1 MPIRIYSLAKQLK
14 IDSKELVEVCNR
26 AGVPGK
32 GSALA
37 SLSDEEAD
45 RVREYLKGG
54 SDSSSSGGTA
64 TEAAPQEPAE
74 SRDSAFRREDYVP
87 PAGAF
92 DKKPPVKIKLREE
105 SPAED
110 SDSPVEAP
118 GADVGAEP
126 VEGDASTEPAA
137 PETAPVAEEP
147 APTTPS
153 PTPAPTAPA
162 PAPAP
167 VAAKGSGLSP
177 SGSPVAKPAAE
188 AGRSEGGSPA
198 AAPQSAESLPSL
210 PRRKRSRG
218 SLTPLG
224 AKLAAAK
231 GEQQREQPKGDE
243 EGGAAARPGE
253 RGKPR
258 PQPAPQIRLAA
269 MPFAPAAATPKAKA
283 EPAPQRPEMKLPAD
297 AMKPGKLGA
306 KPLSEHLKK
315 HEERRRT
322 DTEGETQDANK
333 GGRRRGG
340 DAKGDDRSSLA
351 GRDLRQLN
359 RKRAAA
365 SRRRRRDDDGD
376 DSGPSRRLRRI
387 GRKGQSTAA
396 PRKDDIVVELP
407 CTVRTLSEAAGIG
420 AGKILGKLLQMGSMA
435 NINSAI
441 DQETAELIA
450 LDLGLEVQFKAAQTV
465 EEEWL
470 TKLDAKDDEAD
481 LSPRPPV
488 VTVLGHVDHG
498 KTTLL
503 DRIIGI
509 DVAGGESGGIT
520 QHIRAYAVEQNEKQ
534 IAFVDTP
541 GHEAFT
547 EMRARGANVTDIAVI
562 VIAADDGIMPQTE
575 EAISHARAAGA
586 PIVIAVNKVDLPG
599 VDVNRVYQQLASN
612 DLLPS
617 EWGGDTEVVKT
628 SALTGDGVDEL
639 LDTILTIAELHE
651 YKANPNRAAS
661 GVCLE
666 AELHEG
672 RGVVSKLI
680 VQRGT
685 LKVGDVI
692 VCGAGF
698 GRVKAMTNTLDD
710 SQAEESAGPSMPVN
724 VSGLDIAPNAGDRFH
739 VVEDVA
745 VAREIAET
753 RRDAA
758 RVADLTATPA
768 AHVTLENL
776 FDRLEGSGEPE
787 VLNVIIRSDVRGSIE
802 AILKEFEKLEHPEV
816 QIRVLQKS
824 VGGITEADVML
835 AHASDAVV
843 IGFNVVPDEGA
854 RVLAERCGV
863 QVRRYSI
870 IYKLTEDLKAALE
883 GLLEPEQREVEL
895 GRALVQQVFYNS
907 KIGAIAGCRVMSGT
921 MERGARCRVI
931 RDSRILGDY
940 ALDSLRR
947 EKDDAKEVREGLEC
961 GIKLAGFNDV
971 KEADILEAFRIEEFA
986 RTL

>member
-14 IDSKELVEVCNR
+14 VDSKELVEVCNR

-45 RVREYLKGG
+45 RVRQYLQGG
-54 SDSSSSGGTA
+54 SDGDASGDAGKSSAEASGQKTGGGDTA
-64 TEAAPQEPAE
+64 M
-74 SRDSAFRREDYVP
+74 RREDYVP

-92 DKKPPVKIKLREE
+92 DKSPPVTLKRRAE
-105 SPAED
+105 SPSSSKSESQADSESSAPPSAEG
-110 SDSPVEAP
+110 EAP
-118 GADVGAEP
+118 GEKA
-126 VEGDASTEPAA
+126 PAA
-137 PETAPVAEEP
+137 A
-147 APTTPS
+147 
-153 PTPAPTAPA
+153 APTAPPST
-162 PAPAP
+162 PAPA
-167 VAAKGSGLSP
+167 VAHGSGVAPSP
-177 SGSPVAKPAAE
+177 PTARPAAE
-188 AGRSEGGSPA
+188 ASQPPSSAADSESDSGDRSSSTGSGALPA
-198 AAPQSAESLPSL
+198 AL
-210 PRRKRSRG
+210 RRKRSRG
-218 SLTPLG
+218 ALTPLG

-231 GEQQREQPKGDE
+231 GEPARRDE
-243 EGGAAARPGE
+243 DQDESEAD
-253 RGKPR
+253 RGKTR
-258 PQPAPQIRLAA
+258 PQATPQIRLAA
-269 MPFAPAAATPKAKA
+269 MPFAPGAAAPKAKA

-297 AMKPGKLGA
+297 AMRPGKLGA

-315 HEERRRT
+315 HEERRRS
-322 DTEGETQDANK
+322 DADV
-333 GGRRRGG
+333 GDAPPSESGRGSRRRAGH
-340 DAKGDDRSSLA
+340 AEQAEDRSSLA

-365 SRRRRRDDDGD
+365 SRRRRRDDDD
-376 DSGPSRRLRRI
+376 DSGPSRSLRRVR
-387 GRKGQSTAA
+387 RKGQSTAA
-396 PRKDDIVVELP
+396 PRKGDIVVELP
-407 CTVRTLSEAAGIG
+407 CTVRTLSEAAGVG
-420 AGKILGKLLQMGSMA
+420 AGRILGKLLQMGSMA

-441 DQETAELIA
+441 DEETAEFLA
-450 LDLGLEVQFKAAQTV
+450 MELGLDVQFRAAQTV

-470 TKLDAKDDEAD
+470 EKLDAEDDLAD
-481 LSPRPPV
+481 LEPRPPV

-520 QHIRAYAVEQNEKQ
+520 QHIRAYSVEKDGKR
-534 IAFVDTP
+534 ISFVDTP

-586 PIVIAVNKVDLPG
+586 PIVIAVNKIDLPG
-599 VDVNRVYQQLASN
+599 VDINRVFQQLASN
-612 DLLPS
+612 ELLPS

-628 SALTGDGVDEL
+628 SALTGDGVDDL
-639 LDTILTIAELHE
+639 LETILTIAELHE

-685 LKVGDVI
+685 LKVGDAI
-692 VCGAGF
+692 VCGASY
-698 GRVKAMTNTLDD
+698 GRVKSMRDTLKDGVVVE
-710 SQAEESAGPSMPVN
+710 AAGPSMPVN
-724 VSGLDIAPNAGDRFH
+724 VAGLDVAPNAGDRFH

-745 VAREIAET
+745 VARDIAET
-753 RRDAA
+753 RGDAA
-758 RVADLTATPA
+758 RAADLSATPA

-776 FDRLEGSGEPE
+776 FDRLEGGSGRET
-787 VLNVIIRSDVRGSIE
+787 LNVIIRTDVRGSIE

-835 AHASDAVV
+835 AHASDAIV

-854 RVLAERCGV
+854 RSLAERCGV
-863 QVRRYSI
+863 QIRRYSI

-895 GRALVQQVFYNS
+895 GRALVQQVYHNS
-907 KIGAIAGCRVMSGT
+907 KIGAIAGCRVMAGT

-940 ALDSLRR
+940 LLDSLRR

-961 GIKLAGFNDV
+961 GIKLSGFNDV